1 MSLKPNIK
9 KVLSIIQKVVGQVPL
24 DKQPLLNNK
33 VARVVDKYQKLS
45 EVNEPAFLKELEFNL
60 NFIRLSFPHLDYSP
74 PKEEVNLETVESAAE
89 EIRAREEFIEL

>member
-9 KVLSIIQKVVGQVPL
+9 KVLSIIQKAVGQAPL

-45 EVNEPAFLKELEFNL
+45 EVN
-60 NFIRLSFPHLDYSP
+60 
-74 PKEEVNLETVESAAE
+74 
-89 EIRAREEFIEL
+89 